1 MPMVNDPIMLLGPSP
16 GPPMPTQ
23 QDQQAVAFHSFDA
36 VRWFFNVV
44 APSQHDE
51 YSSIGTVAGTIG

>member
-1 MPMVNDPIMLLGPSP
+1 MPMVNDPVGWTGQPTTP
-16 GPPMPTQ
+16 QPPTS
-23 QDQQAVAFHSFDA
+23 QDQQAVAFNSFDA

-51 YSSIGTVAGTIG
+51 YSSAITVLGTLG